1 MDMAFWFNELGCQKE
16 EKKRKSNLHLNKMD
30 MAYLRVGTQLT
41 IYDDEYNSTLKML
54 YDIGKKLLAS
64 LQQCDCDFIGWRSFV
79 FTSEKQCFETR
90 TGPYGPTRKTS
101 DHSFLRFF

>member
-1 MDMAFWFNELGCQKE
+1 
-16 EKKRKSNLHLNKMD
+16 MD

-64 LQQCDCDFIGWRSFV
+64 LQQCDCDFIG
-79 FTSEKQCFETR
+79 
-90 TGPYGPTRKTS
+90 
-101 DHSFLRFF
+101 